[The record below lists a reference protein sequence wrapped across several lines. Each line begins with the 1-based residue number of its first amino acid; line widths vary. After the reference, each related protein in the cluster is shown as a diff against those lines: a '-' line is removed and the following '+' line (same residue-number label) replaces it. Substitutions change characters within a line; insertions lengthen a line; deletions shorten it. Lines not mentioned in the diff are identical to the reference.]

1 MATGVQRTAC
11 ALDEPRHTDL
21 EMKTMSECYLYGI
34 VDRGYVA
41 SERIESVTD
50 ELVRGG
56 IDMLQLR
63 AKNLSQ
69 ADIAALARRML
80 RITQRAGVP
89 LIINDYPDVLQEVE
103 ADGCHIGQE
112 DHSVAE
118 ARRLAGRPCIVGKST
133 HSIAQARSAESEG
146 ADYIG
151 FGPLFATA
159 TKLTARAIGLDD
171 VRPVHGCVKIPIFC
185 IGGVKRSNLHQVR
198 AAGAKR
204 VCIVSDLLLAED
216 IVTHTHEVKASL
228 GR

>member
-1 MATGVQRTAC
+1 VNL
-11 ALDEPRHTDL
+11 ALTDL
-21 EMKTMSECYLYGI
+21 LMKAISECYLYGI
-34 VDRGYVA
+34 LDRGYVA
-41 SERIESVTD
+41 SERFEFVTD
-50 ELVRGG
+50 QLIRGG
-56 IDMLQLR
+56 VDVLQLR
-63 AKNLSQ
+63 AKNLPRPE
-69 ADIAALARRML
+69 IAALVE
-80 RITQRAGVP
+80 RILPIAKQPGVP
-89 LIINDYPDVLQEVE
+89 LIINDYPDLLQEVD

-118 ARRLAGRPCIVGKST
+118 ARRLAGRLCIVGKST

-159 TKLTARAIGLDD
+159 TKPTASAIGLDD
-171 VRPVHGCVKIPIFC
+171 IRPVHGCVKIPIFC

-216 IVTHTHEVKASL
+216 IGAQARELKALLS
-228 GR
+228 G